1 MCKGLWGVSDSS
13 GNQSECQVFLQDRNG
28 TNAQYEDASMLLLYS
43 LDLYINGKYGCNRR
57 EHLDSGMRRNDGI
70 SEVYS

>member
-1 MCKGLWGVSDSS
+1 M
-13 GNQSECQVFLQDRNG
+13 FLQDRNG

-43 LDLYINGKYGCNRR
+43 LDLYINGKYGWNRR
-57 EHLDSGMRRNDGI
+57 EDLDSGMRRNDRI

>member
-1 MCKGLWGVSDSS
+1 M
-13 GNQSECQVFLQDRNG
+13 FLQDRNG

-57 EHLDSGMRRNDGI
+57 EDLDSGMRRNDRI